1 MSQEKKSTME
11 IKEKNI
17 RMINNGKKKNINIS
31 INN

>member
-11 IKEKNI
+11 LKEKKI
-17 RMINNGKKKNINIS
+17 RMINNGKKYINIS